1 MSLEEQKIET
11 ALTEKHDIKETI
23 HDNLTHLSNFKLKDI
38 LQNSTNRKTVFLRGA
53 FDSKEGEA
61 IVILEKTAFSEENLL
76 SGCKQYFPGNNQ
88 LEQIFQNDIYGDYK
102 FLTDSELNS
111 K

>member
-1 MSLEEQKIET
+1 MSLEQQKIET
-11 ALTEKHDIKETI
+11 APTEKHEFKETI
-23 HDNLTHLSNFKLKDI
+23 HDSLTHLSNFKLKDI
-38 LQNSTNRKTVFLRGA
+38 LQNSTNRKAVFLRGA

-76 SGCKQYFPGNNQ
+76 NGNERYFPGNNH
-88 LEQIFQNDIYGDYK
+88 LEQIFQNDIYGDYT
-102 FLTDSELNS
+102 FSTDSELNS